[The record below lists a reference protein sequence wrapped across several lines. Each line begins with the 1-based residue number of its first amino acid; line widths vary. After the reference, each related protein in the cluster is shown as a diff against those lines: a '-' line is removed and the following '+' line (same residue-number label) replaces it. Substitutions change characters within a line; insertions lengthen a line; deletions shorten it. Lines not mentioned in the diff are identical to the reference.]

1 MKSESRRLASFAGW
15 SVPFI
20 RPADL
25 AKAGF
30 YSVNQR
36 DNCRFLV
43 YIVFWESCCNVF
55 VSQRI
60 LYNTSHFKCNLCK
73 HIFHLNHSIN
83 TNIPNS
89 RCAFCDNFVGDWEE
103 GDVPMEEHAKL
114 FPLCGFVRG
123 LPVGNIP
130 IEGKGQLYKKIETYI
145 IATGIKVLYSEG

>member
-55 VSQRI
+55 VSWQIFLQYLSFQMYVIYVNIYSTSIILSIPISRIPGVLSATTLWGTGRRATCPWRSTLSSFPCVALSVACPSAIFPLKVRGNYIRI
-60 LYNTSHFKCNLCK
+60 LN
-73 HIFHLNHSIN
+73 HL
-83 TNIPNS
+83 
-89 RCAFCDNFVGDWEE
+89 
-103 GDVPMEEHAKL
+103 
-114 FPLCGFVRG
+114 
-123 LPVGNIP
+123 
-130 IEGKGQLYKKIETYI
+130 
-145 IATGIKVLYSEG
+145 